1 MELVKIKNLS
11 DINRLSGG
19 EFLQSEFW
27 SLLLISEG
35 EILEHWGVQSEG
47 KIIAVATLIRKK
59 ILGSFFYYYAPRG
72 PRGEK
77 LAIEFLLQALKN
89 KKTGALFLRIEPE
102 EILEKVG
109 DGYFKKSIDLQPKK
123 TLMLDLSLSEEELLK
138 EMHQK
143 TRYNIHLAEKKGA
156 EIKAA
161 KIVDLEKDF
170 SEFWRLMSIT
180 GERDAF
186 RIHTPKHY
194 KNMLSA
200 SENIK
205 LYFATYEGKNIAGG
219 LFCFF
224 GDRVTY
230 MHGASDN
237 EARNLM
243 SPYLLQWEVIRTAKR
258 EGYKYYDFY
267 GIDEK
272 KWPGVTRFKIGFGGF
287 VKEYPGTYDFIFK
300 QTLYGFYEL
309 LRKLR
314 RRF

>member
-109 DGYFKKSIDLQPKK
+109 DGYF
-123 TLMLDLSLSEEELLK
+123 
-138 EMHQK
+138 
-143 TRYNIHLAEKKGA
+143 
-156 EIKAA
+156 
-161 KIVDLEKDF
+161 
-170 SEFWRLMSIT
+170 
-180 GERDAF
+180 
-186 RIHTPKHY
+186 
-194 KNMLSA
+194 
-200 SENIK
+200 
-205 LYFATYEGKNIAGG
+205 
-219 LFCFF
+219 
-224 GDRVTY
+224 
-230 MHGASDN
+230 
-237 EARNLM
+237 
-243 SPYLLQWEVIRTAKR
+243 
-258 EGYKYYDFY
+258 
-267 GIDEK
+267 
-272 KWPGVTRFKIGFGGF
+272 
-287 VKEYPGTYDFIFK
+287 
-300 QTLYGFYEL
+300 
-309 LRKLR
+309 
-314 RRF
+314 